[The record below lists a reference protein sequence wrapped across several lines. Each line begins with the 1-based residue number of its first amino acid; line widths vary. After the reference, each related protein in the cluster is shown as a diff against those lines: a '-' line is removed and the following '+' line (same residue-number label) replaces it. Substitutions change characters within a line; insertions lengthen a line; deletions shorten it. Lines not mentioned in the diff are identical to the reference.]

1 MSYCQGCANLESQLE
16 ALKVKD
22 QARTKAETDWG
33 FQEQARQD
41 RIVLKIQSLES
52 KLSQTK
58 AELAESEKVRWVLVN
73 QRDAWE
79 QKAEHIIQII
89 GKPVMSYEPKI
100 AIAEYRAMI
109 EEALA
114 EFREGTEGK

>member
-41 RIVLKIQSLES
+41 RTVLKIQSLES
-52 KLSQTK
+52 QLSQTK

-79 QKAEHIIQII
+79 QKAEHIIQIL
-89 GKPVMSYEPKI
+89 GKPVMLYEPKI

-109 EEALA
+109 KEALA
-114 EFREGTEGK
+114 EFSEGTDGK